1 MFIFYDIFWKMNI
14 IKDKTMKKI
23 YCLALAAA
31 LLLAGTVISCKKTDD
46 TSVIIFTSTE
56 DFRTEHM
63 QELLKE
69 KFPDYD
75 ITLQVLNT
83 GNHAAKLKAEGTQ
96 TEADI
101 ILNLETCYLEGLQDI
116 MADLSSYDLSEF
128 LPELVPTSKCYL
140 PWDKS
145 SGAIVINR
153 EKLDSLNLPLPGS
166 YEDLLNPVY
175 KGLISMPNPK
185 TSGTGYMFLV
195 SLINAWGED
204 AAFSYFD
211 RLAENIL
218 QFTTSGSGPVNA
230 LIQGEVA
237 IGLGMTLTAVNAIN
251 SRNVPLELYY
261 FAEGAP
267 NITTS
272 FGLIKGKDARP
283 VVKEVFEFVLT
294 RLLKDDKELYC
305 PEPIMKNQPNNIPNY
320 PRNIQYSVMDGV
332 YDLALKERL
341 LEKWKY

>member
-1 MFIFYDIFWKMNI
+1 
-14 IKDKTMKKI
+14 MKKI
-23 YCLALAAA
+23 FLITA
-31 LLLAGTVISCKKTDD
+31 LLFLMGTAFSCKKPDSN
-46 TSVIIFTSTE
+46 SVIIYTSTE

-63 QELLKE
+63 MNLLKE
-69 KFPDYD
+69 KFPKYD
-75 ITLQVLNT
+75 ITLQVLST

-101 ILNLETCYLEGLQDI
+101 ILNLETGYLEGLQDI
-116 MADLSSYDLSEF
+116 LADLSPYNLSEF
-128 LPELVPTSKCYL
+128 LPELVPPSKRYL

-153 EKLDSLNLPLPGS
+153 AKLESAGLPIPYS
-166 YEDLLNPVY
+166 YQDLLNPLF

-195 SLINAWGED
+195 SLINAWGEE
-204 AAFSYFD
+204 AAYAYFD
-211 RLAENIL
+211 RLSENIL

-251 SRNVPLELYY
+251 TRGLALELFY
-261 FAEGAP
+261 FTEGAP
-267 NITTS
+267 SITTG
-272 FGLIKGKDARP
+272 FGIIKGKDARP
-283 VVKEVFEFVLT
+283 IVKEVFEFAMTKLV
-294 RLLKDDKELYC
+294 RDDKELYC
-305 PEPIMKNQPNNIPNY
+305 PEPVMVNQVNTIPNY
-320 PRNIQYSVMDGV
+320 PRAIPYAEMDGV
-332 YDLALKERL
+332 YDLTLKERL

>member
-1 MFIFYDIFWKMNI
+1 LIQSAGNIINFIFNKE
-14 IKDKTMKKI
+14 DKMKKI
-23 YCLALAAA
+23 FWFTVALF
-31 LLLAGTVISCKKTDD
+31 LAGIVISCKKADNNR
-46 TSVIIFTSTE
+46 VIIYTSTE

-63 QELLKE
+63 QQLLKE
-69 KFPDYD
+69 KFPGYD
-75 ITLQVLNT
+75 ITLQVLST
-83 GNHAAKLKAEGTQ
+83 GNHAAKLKAEGTK

-101 ILNLETCYLEGLQDI
+101 ILNLETGYLEGLQDI
-116 MADLSSYDLSEF
+116 LADLSPFDTSEF
-128 LPELVPTSKCYL
+128 LPELVPSSKRFL

-153 EKLDSLNLPLPGS
+153 PKLESAGLPVP
-166 YEDLLNPVY
+166 YTYQDLLNPVF

-204 AAFSYFD
+204 AAFEYFD

-251 SRNVPLELYY
+251 NRGVPLELLFY
-261 FAEGAP
+261 AEGAP
-267 NITTS
+267 SITTG
-272 FGLIKGKDARP
+272 FGVIKGREARP
-283 VVKEVFEFVLT
+283 AVKEIFEFAMTKLV
-294 RLLKDDKELYC
+294 KDDKELYC
-305 PEPIMKNQPNNIPNY
+305 PEPVMINQSNTINNY
-320 PRNIQYSVMDGV
+320 PRNIPYANMNGV
-332 YDLALKERL
+332 YDLSLKERL

>member
-1 MFIFYDIFWKMNI
+1 MKNIFYL
-14 IKDKTMKKI
+14 TV
-23 YCLALAAA
+23 A
-31 LLLAGTVISCKKTDD
+31 LLIAVLVFSCKKTNNN
-46 TSVIIFTSTE
+46 SVIIYTSTE

-69 KFPDYD
+69 QFPNYD
-75 ITLQVLNT
+75 ITLQVLST

-101 ILNLETCYLEGLQDI
+101 ILNLETGYLEGLQDVL
-116 MADLSSYDLSEF
+116 ADLSAYNLSEF
-128 LPELVPTSKCYL
+128 LPELVPASKRFL

-145 SGAIVINR
+145 SGTIVLNR
-153 EKLDSLNLPLPGS
+153 SKLEGIGLPIPAS
-166 YEDLLNPVY
+166 YQDLLNPLY

-204 AAFSYFD
+204 AAFAYFD
-211 RLAENIL
+211 HLAENIL

-237 IGLGMTLTAVNAIN
+237 IGLGMTLTSVNAIN
-251 SRNVPLELYY
+251 NRGVPLELL
-261 FAEGAP
+261 FFSEGAP
-267 NITTS
+267 SITTG
-272 FGLIKGKDARP
+272 FGIIKGKDSRP
-283 VVKEVFEFVLT
+283 IVKEVFEFTITKLV
-294 RLLKDDKELYC
+294 KDDKELYC
-305 PEPIMKNQPNNIPNY
+305 PEPVMANQTNNIANY
-320 PRNIQYSVMDGV
+320 PRNIPYANMDGV

>member
-1 MFIFYDIFWKMNI
+1 
-14 IKDKTMKKI
+14 MKKI
-23 YCLALAAA
+23 FWFTAA
-31 LLLAGTVISCKKTDD
+31 LFLIGMAISCKKADD
-46 TSVIIFTSTE
+46 TSVIIYTSTE

-69 KFPDYD
+69 RFPDYN
-75 ITLQVLNT
+75 ITLQVLST

-101 ILNLETCYLEGLQDI
+101 ILNLETGYLEGLQDI
-116 MADLSSYDLSEF
+116 MADLSGYNLSGF
-128 LPELVPTSKCYL
+128 LPELVPPSKRFL

-145 SGAIVINR
+145 SGAIVIDR
-153 EKLDSLNLPLPGS
+153 LKLESLGLPIPAS
-166 YEDLLNPVY
+166 YQDLLNPIY

-204 AAFSYFD
+204 RAFAYFD
-211 RLAENIL
+211 DLAENIL

-251 SRNVPLELYY
+251 TRDVPLELLY

-267 NITTS
+267 GITTS
-272 FGLIKGKDARP
+272 FGIIKGKEVRP
-283 VVKEVFEFVLT
+283 VVKEVFDFVITKLV
-294 RLLKDDKELYC
+294 KDDKELYC
-305 PEPIMKNQPNNIPNY
+305 PEPIMVDQPNNIANY
-320 PRNIQYSVMDGV
+320 PRNIPYANMDGV
-332 YDLALKERL
+332 YDLFLKERL

>member
-1 MFIFYDIFWKMNI
+1 
-14 IKDKTMKKI
+14 MKKI
-23 YCLALAAA
+23 IWFIAA
-31 LLLAGTVISCKKTDD
+31 LFIAGITVSCKKADNN
-46 TSVIIFTSTE
+46 SVIIYTSTE

-69 KFPDYD
+69 KFPKYD
-75 ITLQVLNT
+75 ITLQVLST

-101 ILNLETCYLEGLQDI
+101 ILNLETGYLEGLQDI
-116 MADLSSYDLSEF
+116 LADLSGFNLSEF
-128 LPELVPTSKCYL
+128 LPDLIPPSKRFL

-153 EKLDSLNLPLPGS
+153 TKLEQAGLPVPTTYG
-166 YEDLLNPVY
+166 ELLNPLY

-204 AAFSYFD
+204 AAFAYFD
-211 RLAENIL
+211 GLAQNIL

-251 SRNVPLELYY
+251 TRDIPLELYY

-267 NITTS
+267 CITTG
-272 FGLIKGKDARP
+272 FGIIKGKENRP
-283 VVKEVFEFVLT
+283 IVKEVFEFAMTKLV
-294 RLLKDDKELYC
+294 RDDKELYC
-305 PEPIMKNQPNNIPNY
+305 PEPVMVNQPNNIPNY
-320 PRNIQYSVMDGV
+320 PRNISYANMDGV
-332 YDLALKERL
+332 YDLSWKEQL

>member
-1 MFIFYDIFWKMNI
+1 
-14 IKDKTMKKI
+14 MKKI
-23 YCLALAAA
+23 ICLASALFLLGLAF
-31 LLLAGTVISCKKTDD
+31 SCKKTDNN
-46 TSVIIFTSTE
+46 SVIIYTSTE

-63 QELLKE
+63 QELLKV
-69 KFPDYD
+69 KFPNYD
-75 ITLQVLNT
+75 ITIQTLST

-101 ILNLETCYLEGLQDI
+101 VLNLETGYMEGLQDI
-116 MADLSSYDLSEF
+116 LADLSSYNLSGF
-128 LPELVPTSKCYL
+128 LPELVPASKRFL

-153 EKLDSLNLPLPGS
+153 SKLESAGLPIPAS
-166 YEDLLNPVY
+166 YQDLLKPVY

-204 AAFSYFD
+204 AAFAYFD
-211 RLAENIL
+211 SLAQNIL

-251 SRNVPLELYY
+251 TRGVPLELLF

-272 FGLIKGKDARP
+272 FGIIKGKETRP
-283 VVKEVFEFVLT
+283 AVKEVFEFT
-294 RLLKDDKELYC
+294 MTKLLLDDKELYC
-305 PEPIMKNQPNNIPNY
+305 PEAILKNQQVNIPNY
-320 PRNIQYSVMDGV
+320 PKNIPYAKMDGV
-332 YDLALKERL
+332 YDLPLKERL
-341 LEKWKY
+341 MGKWKY